1 MATASEIA
9 LGALKDT
16 LDGGR
21 LFFFAGPVPATA
33 EDALDMGTDHT
44 QLVEM
49 TESGDGSTG
58 LTFEAPSGTAMV
70 KAAGEV
76 WEGLIAF
83 DGAEDGETTLT
94 ATFYR
99 FCTDGDN
106 GRGAATD
113 PRIQGTI
120 GGPEADMPMSNPSL
134 TANGTNTQGAS
145 YFAITE
151 TPAG

>member
-1 MATASEIA
+1 MATVSEIA
-9 LGALKDT
+9 LAAIKAE

-21 LFFFAGPVPATA
+21 LYLFAGPVPATA
-33 EDALDMGTDHT
+33 EEALDMGADHT

-49 TESGDGSTG
+49 TESGDGTTG
-58 LTFEAPSGTAMV
+58 LTFEAPSGSGMT
-70 KAAGEV
+70 KAAAET

-83 DGAEDGETTLT
+83 DGAESGPGTLN

-99 FCTDGDN
+99 FCSAGDN

-120 GGPEADMPMSNPSL
+120 GGPEADMPMDSTAL
-134 TANGTNTQGAS
+134 TDNGTNTLGAS
-145 YFAITE
+145 YFAVTE
-151 TPAG
+151 NAD